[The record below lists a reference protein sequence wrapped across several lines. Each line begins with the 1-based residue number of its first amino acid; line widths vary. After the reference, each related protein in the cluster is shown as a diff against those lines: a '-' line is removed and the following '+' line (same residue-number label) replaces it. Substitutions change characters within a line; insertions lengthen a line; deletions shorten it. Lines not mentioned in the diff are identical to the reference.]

1 MRNLIAQ
8 GECLIGD
15 DFLNTTKKKIS
26 KDNIKPLLEEFLN
39 REIVE
44 IDIEGIE
51 HFESI
56 IEYDFSLL
64 KANVLYKNNNREEI
78 YLRLIKG
85 GKIKESIFCFWS
97 ILYEEYLQSEKR
109 DLENAIQKAI
119 ITQIMSKENIS
130 SLLLTIDSKLNYCA
144 EVSLVELKKYLEK
157 NKKERWLGSLEI
169 KENDILFIGKKMY

>member
-1 MRNLIAQ
+1 M
-8 GECLIGD
+8 
-15 DFLNTTKKKIS
+15 KI
-26 KDNIKPLLEEFLN
+26 DN
-39 REIVE
+39 

-64 KANVLYKNNNREEI
+64 KANILFDDGGKEEV

-97 ILYEEYLQSEKR
+97 ILYEEYLQSEQR

-119 ITQIMSKENIS
+119 ITQIMSEENIS

-144 EVSLVELKKYLEK
+144 EVSLVELKKFLEK

-169 KENDILFIGKKMY
+169 SDNDILFIGKKMY

>member
-1 MRNLIAQ
+1 MNVNNKEL
-8 GECLIGD
+8 
-15 DFLNTTKKKIS
+15 S
-26 KDNIKPLLEEFLN
+26 KGNIKSLLEVILKKN
-39 REIVE
+39 IIS

-64 KANVLYKNNNREEI
+64 KANVLYKNNKSEEM

-97 ILYEEYLQSEKR
+97 ILYEEYLRNKENDSE
-109 DLENAIQKAI
+109 NVVQKAI
-119 ITQIMSKENIS
+119 ITQIMSEENVS
-130 SLLLTIDSKLNYCA
+130 SLLLTIDAKFNYCA
-144 EVSLVELKKYLEK
+144 EVNLVELKKYLEK

-169 KENDILFIGKKMY
+169 KDNDILFIGKKMY

>member
-1 MRNLIAQ
+1 MSTNKEEL
-8 GECLIGD
+8 
-15 DFLNTTKKKIS
+15 TKEH
-26 KDNIKPLLEEFLN
+26 IKALLEEILKE
-39 REIVE
+39 EIDS

-64 KANVLYKNNNREEI
+64 KINIIYKRGNKEEV

-97 ILYEEYLQSEKR
+97 ILYEEYLNNKER
-109 DLENAIQKAI
+109 NIENVIQKAI
-119 ITQIMSKENIS
+119 ITQIMSEENIS

-144 EVSLVELKKYLEK
+144 EVNLVELKKILEK
-157 NKKERWLGSLEI
+157 NKRERWLGSLEI
-169 KENDILFIGKKMY
+169 GDNDILFIGKKMY

>member
-1 MRNLIAQ
+1 MNANNKEL
-8 GECLIGD
+8 
-15 DFLNTTKKKIS
+15 S
-26 KDNIKPLLEEFLN
+26 KENIKLLLEQIL
-39 REIVE
+39 RKEI
-44 IDIEGIE
+44 ININIEGIE

-64 KANVLYKNNNREEI
+64 KANILYKDKTKEEA

-97 ILYEEYLQSEKR
+97 ILYEEYLQNKDK

-119 ITQIMSKENIS
+119 ITQIMSEENIS

-144 EVSLVELKKYLEK
+144 EVNLVELRKYLEK
-157 NKKERWLGSLEI
+157 NQRERWLGSLEI
-169 KENDILFIGKKMY
+169 QDNDILFIGKKMY